1 MCARVCQGKIKKG
14 GVNVFMLV
22 CTHFRACDRLS
33 RSAHTCVCVCVGVCV
48 RACVLVSFSKEKAV
62 LFDDEILWKEK
73 SGG

>member
-22 CTHFRACDRLS
+22 CTHFRACDSLS
-33 RSAHTCVCVCVGVCV
+33 RGAHTCVCVCLG
-48 RACVLVSFSKEKAV
+48 VLVSFSKEKAV